1 MSHATV
7 FDVVDCS
14 ACKFAGRKDD
24 YFLVTM
30 AANKEFV
37 VEEDAQFA
45 TFDMAFSPDGAKMLA
60 THSLAYLAMCGDEI
74 SQELYKKLLELT
86 GDELDGEAE

>member
-60 THSLAYLAMCGDEI
+60 THSLAYLGHVRGRDQ
-74 SQELYKKLLELT
+74 SGVVQKT
-86 GDELDGEAE
+86 VGVDGR